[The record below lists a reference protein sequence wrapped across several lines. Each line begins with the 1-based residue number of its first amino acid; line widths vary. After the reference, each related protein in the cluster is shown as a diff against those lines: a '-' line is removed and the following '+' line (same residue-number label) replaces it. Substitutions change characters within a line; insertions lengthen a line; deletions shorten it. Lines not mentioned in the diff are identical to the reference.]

1 MTVSALLATMETLLA
16 EVIVMHVMLTVILP
30 RELLTVERLQLVCA
44 MVATTVLQ
52 VLESVRQ

>member
-1 MTVSALLATMETLLA
+1 METLLA
-16 EVIVMHVMLTVILP
+16 EVIVMHVMLTVILLP
-30 RELLTVERLQLVCA
+30 AHPIVERLQLVCA